1 MTACIPASPTDD
13 EERPFLYQDYEDAA
27 GLEEEPSGSH
37 HPKGSKA
44 VTPLPK
50 AQLASLCM
58 VRLVD
63 PIAFTQIF
71 PYVNEMMEYLKVTE
85 DHSKIGFYSGLVES
99 SFAVSQLLSIY
110 HWAKLSDKI
119 GRRPVILIGITGIAL
134 TSFFLG
140 LSNSLI
146 GVLIARALGGFF
158 SGNIAVIHSV
168 LGEITDSTN
177 QAIAFPIYGLCWP
190 FGAIVG
196 PLIGGTLS

>member
-27 GLEEEPSGSH
+27 GLEEGPSGSH
-37 HPKGSKA
+37 HPKGLKA

-85 DHSKIGFYSGLVES
+85 DHSKIGFYSGLV
-99 SFAVSQLLSIY
+99 VS
-110 HWAKLSDKI
+110 
-119 GRRPVILIGITGIAL
+119 
-134 TSFFLG
+134 
-140 LSNSLI
+140 
-146 GVLIARALGGFF
+146 
-158 SGNIAVIHSV
+158 
-168 LGEITDSTN
+168 
-177 QAIAFPIYGLCWP
+177 
-190 FGAIVG
+190 VG
-196 PLIGGTLS
+196 SY